1 MTIHGVTNSVTTR
14 HTNKKKLSTVLYLI
28 SLYEIMS
35 TMLKTK
41 LNILCLEQPVKIVE
55 QQKK

>member
-14 HTNKKKLSTVLYLI
+14 HTNEKKLSTVLYLI

-55 QQKK
+55 QKK